1 MQFSRTKKFH
11 LGRTPRTLLLSAL
24 VLWTVL
30 AFVFG
35 VLAADSLE
43 RDVLAGIVYW
53 GAAAFAV
60 FALGYAVSRTEG
72 K

>member
-1 MQFSRTKKFH
+1 
-11 LGRTPRTLLLSAL
+11 L